1 MTQEQI
7 QKEVKHY
14 QSTDKLTS
22 HPYLF
27 CTVTGEKVMAFG
39 PMLKKKIER
48 HGGLE
53 CLLKTF
59 VSRKAKS
66 ASKPQKIS
74 KPKKVKK
81 TKLLEKTEDQ
91 RYDIPIFKNEPHT
104 SLGLREHPEHTRGA
118 CWRPDIYLNSG
129 RTCDSCPISEYCESN
144 CKKFSS
150 KKSKY
155 TVLNAL

>member
-14 QSTDKLTS
+14 KSTDKLTS
-22 HPYLF
+22 HPYIT

-53 CLLKTF
+53 NLLQTF

-66 ASKPQKIS
+66 ASKPQKVS
-74 KPKKVKK
+74 KPKKEKK
-81 TKLLEKTEDQ
+81 NDFFERVENKI
-91 RYDIPIFKNEPHT
+91 YDIPIFKNEPHT
-104 SLGLREHPEHTRGA
+104 TLNLKDHPEHTLGA

-129 RTCDSCPISEYCESN
+129 RTCDNCNLSDFCLCS
-144 CKKFSS
+144 CKKFSN
-150 KKSKY
+150 KKSKHSI
-155 TVLNAL
+155 

>member
-14 QSTDKLTS
+14 QSTGKLIS
-22 HPYLF
+22 HPYLS

-48 HGGLE
+48 YGGLE
-53 CLLKTF
+53 NLLKIF

-66 ASKPQKIS
+66 ASKPQKVP

-81 TKLLEKTEDQ
+81 SKLLEKTEDQ
-91 RYDIPIFKNEPHT
+91 RYDIPIFKNEPRT
-104 SLGLREHPEHTRGA
+104 SLSLREHPELTRGA
-118 CWRPDIYLNSG
+118 CWRPDIFLNSG
-129 RTCDSCPISEYCESN
+129 RVCDDCNLADYCQSS
-144 CKKFSS
+144 CKKFSNR
-150 KKSKY
+150 KNK
-155 TVLNAL
+155 

>member
-14 QSTDKLTS
+14 QSTGKLTS
-22 HPYLF
+22 HPYLS

-53 CLLKTF
+53 TLLKTF

-66 ASKPQKIS
+66 ASKPQKVS

-91 RYDIPIFKNEPHT
+91 RYDIPVFKNEPHT
-104 SLGLREHPEHTRGA
+104 SLNLCDHPEHTKGA

-129 RTCDSCPISEYCESN
+129 RVCDDCNMAEYCQSS
-144 CKKFSS
+144 CKKFSNR
-150 KKSKY
+150 KSKY
-155 TVLNAL
+155 YV

>member
-14 QSTDKLTS
+14 KSTGKLTS
-22 HPYLF
+22 HPYLT

-48 HGGLE
+48 HGCLE
-53 CLLKTF
+53 SLLQSF

-66 ASKPQKIS
+66 ASKPQKVI
-74 KPKKVKK
+74 KVKK
-81 TKLLEKTEDQ
+81 QKKVKLLEKTEDQ
-91 RYDIPIFKNEPHT
+91 RYDIPIFKNEPHI
-104 SLGLREHPEHTRGA
+104 SLSLREHPEHTKGA

-129 RTCDSCPISEYCESN
+129 RTCDDCLLSDYCQSS
-144 CKKFSS
+144 CKKFS
-150 KKSKY
+150 KSKHHI
-155 TVLNAL
+155 

>member
-1 MTQEQI
+1 MMTQEQI

-14 QSTDKLTS
+14 KSTGKLTS
-22 HPYLF
+22 HPYLA

-53 CLLKTF
+53 TLLQTF
-59 VSRKAKS
+59 VCRKAKS
-66 ASKPQKIS
+66 ASKPQKVS
-74 KPKKVKK
+74 KAKKVKK

-91 RYDIPIFKNEPHT
+91 VYIIPVFKNEPPT
-104 SLGLREHPEHTRGA
+104 ILSLRDHPEHTAGA
-118 CWRPDIYLNSG
+118 CLRPDIFLNSG
-129 RTCDSCPISEYCESN
+129 RTCDDCNMADYCQSQ
-144 CKKFSS
+144 CKKFSN

-155 TVLNAL
+155 YV